1 MKTGTVGRSSGK
13 LRKGTPQ
20 SPALKKGRYNV
31 VMFTEQT
38 NGFRTRLVLNARRDR
53 LYKYRTEAKGLWEE
67 QKQTTKHFTMQRQPN
82 TDASGQPFSPEVVEA
97 VWQKARTMGVHETLR
112 VDAWGWTI
120 VRSDY
125 ANNRSRYGW
134 EIDHIVPVSQGGGD
148 ELTNLQPLQWENN
161 RRKDEMMEGVIG
173 SNRTEVHVRQP
184 RASKHPRRK

>member
-1 MKTGTVGRSSGK
+1 VK
-13 LRKGTPQ
+13 LRKATPQ
-20 SPALKKGRYNV
+20 SPALKKGSYPV
-31 VMFTEQT
+31 VMFTEQQ
-38 NGFRTRLVLNARRDR
+38 NGFRTRLVLITRGTGFIKSHESER
-53 LYKYRTEAKGLWEE
+53 LLGRATAEN
-67 QKQTTKHFTMQRQPN
+67 QHIFTMQRQPN
-82 TDASGQPFSPEVVEA
+82 TDTSGQPFSPEVVEA

-148 ELTNLQPLQWENN
+148 EMTNLQPLQWENN

-173 SNRTEVHVRQP
+173 SNRPEAHVRQP
-184 RASKHPRRK
+184 RAPKHPRRK